1 MKITAYLVFLAL
13 SVFFISCNESVDK
26 EVDTKDVF
34 ESKDD
39 LENLPFDVRVK
50 REAEGKIGI
59 PANENYS
66 LSVHKAH
73 LNADNQE
80 DAIVLVN
87 RLQLAI
93 DEAAKSNNAAK
104 MAELGYMG
112 NYNYFIY
119 YDGKLNKFSNP
130 ITVASSPE
138 AKLKVIFENIQS
150 EVYKDVSIEYR
161 IRNSAFRNYYLIKD
175 GVLQIMFQWKLFDY
189 IGTASPEANF
199 ISFEK
204 GTMSSFKDIVVHEGK
219 IKDYSPNVSNTYSYE
234 PIIEKTPIQLHRFF
248 FDPKTLKYYTKK

>member
-1 MKITAYLVFLAL
+1 MRIATYLGLFILCL
-13 SVFFISCNESVDK
+13 FFISCNEKVDSGVDTKEVFESVDK
-26 EVDTKDVF
+26 
-34 ESKDD
+34 
-39 LENLPFDVRVK
+39 LENLPFDERVK
-50 REAEGKIGI
+50 REVEGKIGI
-59 PANENYS
+59 PANEKYT

-73 LNADNQE
+73 LNADNNE

-87 RLQLAI
+87 RLQFAI
-93 DEAAKSNNAAK
+93 DEAAKSENAAK

-138 AKLKVIFENIQS
+138 AKLKVVFENIQS
-150 EVYKDVSIEYR
+150 EVFKDVSIEYR

-175 GVLQIMFQWKLFDY
+175 GILQIMFQWKLFDY
-189 IGTASPEANF
+189 IGTATPEANF

-204 GTMSSFKDIVVHEGK
+204 GTMSSFKDIVVYEGK
-219 IKDYSPNVSNTYSYE
+219 IKGYTPQISNVYSYD
-234 PIIEKTPIQLHRFF
+234 PVIEKSTVQLHRFF